1 LGRNS
6 KIFPPWGNWTGKFA
20 VGVLATVGIIG
31 LTHAQKKDANAG
43 QAEAKKTFETL
54 CASCH
59 GLDGR
64 GGERGPDLVTRAEV
78 AGKSDAELGRI
89 LKEGKTA
96 GGMPPF
102 ASFGTRRIAALVSY
116 LRSLQGVRTEAKLP
130 GNPARGKNL
139 FFGKAN
145 CSQCH
150 MVSGQ
155 GGFWGQDLTRYGGKR
170 GAAEILAV
178 ISNPNKDLD
187 PRRGL
192 VTVELADSTRLT
204 GLARNE
210 DNFSLQLQTADGR
223 FHLLSKS
230 EIRSQRYEGKLP
242 MPADYAT
249 TLSSSELDD
258 LVSFLIDA
266 ANANKGDQS
275 KSESDDF
282 DE

>member
-1 LGRNS
+1 MRRNS
-6 KIFPPWGNWTGKFA
+6 KILPLRGQGTGKLA
-20 VGVLATVGIIG
+20 VAALATVGIVG
-31 LTHAQKKDANAG
+31 VTCAQKKDANG
-43 QAEAKKTFETL
+43 DQAEAKNTIETV
-54 CASCH
+54 CAPCH

-64 GGERGPDLVTRAEV
+64 GGERGPDLVSRAEV
-78 AGKSDAELGRI
+78 SAKSDAELGRI
-89 LKEGKTA
+89 LQEGEAT

-102 ASFGTRRIAALVSY
+102 AGLGTRRIAALVSY
-116 LRSLQGVRTEAKLP
+116 LRSLQGVRTAVKLP
-130 GNPARGKNL
+130 GNPARGRNL
-139 FFGKAN
+139 FFGKAD

-155 GGFWGQDLTRYGGKR
+155 GGFFGQDLTRYGGKR
-170 GAAEILAV
+170 DAAEIRAV

-192 VTVELADSTRLT
+192 VTVELADSTRLS

-223 FHLLSKS
+223 FHLLGKA
-230 EIRSQRYEGKLP
+230 EIRSQKYEGKLP

-249 TLSSSELDD
+249 TLTSSELDD
-258 LVSFLIDA
+258 LVSFLMDA
-266 ANANKGDQS
+266 AKANKGDPS
-275 KSESDDF
+275 KSASDDF